1 MFISFLHTL
10 LPETLVFDSSLH
22 PTPSLLPYPQT
33 PAEANRGGRAARAP
47 KPFCTIAPSLSSWA
61 DCCPISHGDLFLTYL
76 LLDAEGVSSL
86 GWLLGQY
93 LEQRESSR
101 NPLSRAASFA
111 SRVRRLCHLLVH
123 VEPPP
128 GPSPEPSTQPRKSP
142 RPGGRAENVGC
153 DNTWL
158 LPLWVLLFLTA
169 LLWAFPGVSTQ
180 DPETRRRLR

>member
-1 MFISFLHTL
+1 MFLSFLHRL
-10 LPETLVFDSSLH
+10 LPETLLFDLPS
-22 PTPSLLPYPQT
+22 TPPAVLYHIPRLQLKHTVVGGGEGPQT
-33 PAEANRGGRAARAP
+33 FLYNCSSVSSRAVR
-47 KPFCTIAPSLSSWA
+47 
-61 DCCPISHGDLFLTYL
+61 CPISHGDHL

-128 GPSPEPSTQPRKSP
+128 GPSEPSTQPQPRKSP
-142 RPGGRAENVGC
+142 PGSSPVGV
-153 DNTWL
+153 T
-158 LPLWVLLFLTA
+158 LPTA